1 MREAVMS
8 QTILVTGGLGF
19 IGSHFVR
26 LILRERPGTRVV
38 NLDKMTYAGNPD
50 NLSDVEQ
57 DPNYTH
63 VLGDITDQA
72 VVQRVFSEE
81 RPYAVVNFAAESH
94 VDRSIMSS
102 GPFLQTNVLGV
113 QTLLD
118 EARQF
123 PVERFVQISTDEV
136 YGDIA
141 ADDPPVTEE
150 ATLRPS
156 NPYSASK
163 AAAEMLC
170 LAYERTYQVPVV
182 VVRSS
187 NNYGPYQH
195 PEKLVPLMI
204 RNALGGEILPIYG
217 DGKQVRDWLYVE
229 DNVKAILCV
238 VEQGQVG
245 GIYNAGAGEARENL
259 EVVTQIY
266 ECLAQETGSNIE
278 HYRGLVR
285 FIEDRPGHDRR
296 YATDTRRIHE
306 ELGWS
311 PEMPFDL
318 GVRQTVQWYLSHPDW
333 IERVVSGEYHRYYS
347 EVYARSWGRKP
358 V

>member
-1 MREAVMS
+1 MS

-19 IGSHFVR
+19 IGSNFVR
-26 LILRERPGTRVV
+26 LVLRERPGTRVV

-50 NLSDVEQ
+50 NLADVEQ
-57 DPNYTH
+57 NPNYTH
-63 VLGDITDQA
+63 VLGDITDRET
-72 VVQRVFSEE
+72 VQRVFTEE
-81 RPYAVVNFAAESH
+81 KPLAVVNFAAESH

-102 GPFLQTNVLGV
+102 GPFLHTNVIGV

-118 EARQF
+118 VARQF
-123 PVERFVQISTDEV
+123 GVDRFLQISTDEV

-141 ADDPPVTEE
+141 ASDPPATEE
-150 ATLRPS
+150 AALRPS

-170 LAYERTYQVPVV
+170 LAYERTYQVPVL

-204 RNALGGEILPIYG
+204 RNALAGETLPIYG

-238 VEQGQVG
+238 LEKGQVG
-245 GIYNAGAGEARENL
+245 RIYNAGAGEARENL
-259 EVVTQIY
+259 EVVSLIC
-266 ECLAQETGSNIE
+266 ECLTQQAASTTASNTDN
-278 HYRGLVR
+278 YRSLVR
-285 FIEDRPGHDRR
+285 FVEDRPGHDRR
-296 YATDTRRIHE
+296 YATNTRRIHE
-306 ELGWS
+306 ELGWA
-311 PEMPFDL
+311 PAVPFEE
-318 GVRQTVQWYLSHPDW
+318 GFRQTVQWYLSHPNW
-333 IERVVSGEYHRYYS
+333 IERVISGEYRRYYA
-347 EVYARSWGRKP
+347 EVYAHSWGRKP
-358 V
+358 A

>member
-1 MREAVMS
+1 MS

-26 LILRERPGTRVV
+26 LVLRERPGTRVI

-50 NLSDVEQ
+50 NLADVEHN
-57 DPNYTH
+57 PNYTH
-63 VLGDITDQA
+63 VLGDIRNQE
-72 VVQRVFSEE
+72 VVQRVLSEE
-81 RPYAVVNFAAESH
+81 KPFAIVNFAAESH

-102 GPFLQTNVLGV
+102 SPFLQTNVLGV

-118 EARQF
+118 VMRQF

-141 ADDPPVTEE
+141 ADAPPATEE
-150 ATLRPS
+150 AVLRPS

-170 LAYERTYQVPVV
+170 LAYERTYQIPVV

-195 PEKLVPLMI
+195 PEKLFPLMI

-229 DNVKAILCV
+229 DNAKAVLCV
-238 VEQGQVG
+238 LEQGQVG
-245 GIYNAGAGEARENL
+245 LIYNAGAGEARENL
-259 EVVTQIY
+259 EVVSRICEY
-266 ECLAQETGSNIE
+266 LAQERGSNIE
-278 HYRGLVR
+278 NYRNLIR
-285 FIEDRPGHDRR
+285 FVEDRPGHDRR
-296 YATDTRRIHE
+296 YATDTRRIRE
-306 ELGWS
+306 ELGWL
-311 PEMPFDL
+311 PETPFDQ
-318 GVRQTVQWYLSHPDW
+318 GFRQTVQWYLAHPDW
-333 IERVVSGEYHRYYS
+333 IERVISGEYHRYYS